1 MLSGCLPSQAPIPS
15 RWIIDP
21 HEQED
26 CGSCISGSAFCSL
39 SGAAQHPVV
48 SNEPGICICCCIK
61 SLWIP
66 SQWYE
71 YALPPN
77 PPPPLTSSVT
87 LVGQGLHSICSWSAT
102 KFWTHSVRVVSLR
115 KFWISLQ
122 CTNPS
127 FLYHWSLTEEDA
139 KLQCSVKRDTLFPA
153 LHIVCF
159 IPQLFFMCCQS
170 FIVCAVCM
178 SCTYWLCQY
187 ILTFYEQKHDKPWV
201 RTLHGILPK
210 FPSFYPK
217 GIYFNV
223 WIRSSGNRGTLWY
236 LSLADDKWTCCWAV
250 WLPQDLP
257 QPWLLSIFRDRVLL
271 QPTACRLRDSH
282 DGRGR
287 QFSSPLPSF
296 LALFEHKSG

>member
-77 PPPPLTSSVT
+77 PPPSLTSSVT

-122 CTNPS
+122 CTDPS
-127 FLYHWSLTEEDA
+127 FLYLKPHWRGCKATVQREERHPIS
-139 KLQCSVKRDTLFPA
+139 CSPHCLFYPT
-153 LHIVCF
+153 IVLYVLPIFYCV
-159 IPQLFFMCCQS
+159 QY
-170 FIVCAVCM
+170 VCHAH
-178 SCTYWLCQY
+178 TDCQY
-187 ILTFYEQKHDKPWV
+187 ILTFYEQKHGKPWV
-201 RTLHGILPK
+201 HTLHGILPK
-210 FPSFYPK
+210 FPSF
-217 GIYFNV
+217 V
-223 WIRSSGNRGTLWY
+223 
-236 LSLADDKWTCCWAV
+236 LSK
-250 WLPQDLP
+250 
-257 QPWLLSIFRDRVLL
+257 R
-271 QPTACRLRDSH
+271 H
-282 DGRGR
+282 
-287 QFSSPLPSF
+287 
-296 LALFEHKSG
+296 LF

>member
-77 PPPPLTSSVT
+77 PPPSLTSSVT

-102 KFWTHSVRVVSLR
+102 KFWTQWGWCPWENSE
-115 KFWISLQ
+115 
-122 CTNPS
+122 
-127 FLYHWSLTEEDA
+127 YHCNA
-139 KLQCSVKRDTLFPA
+139 Q
-153 LHIVCF
+153 
-159 IPQLFFMCCQS
+159 
-170 FIVCAVCM
+170 
-178 SCTYWLCQY
+178 
-187 ILTFYEQKHDKPWV
+187 
-201 RTLHGILPK
+201 TLHSYTIEA
-210 FPSFYPK
+210 
-217 GIYFNV
+217 
-223 WIRSSGNRGTLWY
+223 
-236 LSLADDKWTCCWAV
+236 SLKRMQSYSAV
-250 WLPQDLP
+250 WRETPYF
-257 QPWLLSIFRDRVLL
+257 LLSTLSVLSHNCSL
-271 QPTACRLRDSH
+271 CVASLLLYVQYVCHAHTDSANT
-282 DGRGR
+282 
-287 QFSSPLPSF
+287 S
-296 LALFEHKSG
+296 